1 MIGQLSFFSRVLF
14 GRTEI
19 APKSH
24 GRVKRQYK
32 SGDARNDV
40 RVLLF
45 FRHTVVWTLL
55 LNFFGIK
62 DEFVKVKFKKGK

>member
-1 MIGQLSFFSRVLF
+1 VLF

-40 RVLLF
+40 RVLLIF
-45 FRHTVVWTLL
+45 ETCSRLDSVI
-55 LNFFGIK
+55 NFLCIK
-62 DEFVKVKFKKGK
+62 DKFVKVKFKKGK

>member
-1 MIGQLSFFSRVLF
+1 MSKKLAEVNRRFLVIGQFLFFSRVLF

-40 RVLLF
+40 RVLLIF
-45 FRHTVVWTLL
+45 
-55 LNFFGIK
+55 
-62 DEFVKVKFKKGK
+62 